1 MSLSMRECIRWLK
14 KEISEIVEE
23 DPPLTDENVSTFVS
37 TLQKRNISS
46 CRIFRLETA

>member
-23 DPPLTDENVSTFVS
+23 DPPLSDDVVSSIVV
-37 TLQKRNISS
+37 IV
-46 CRIFRLETA
+46 